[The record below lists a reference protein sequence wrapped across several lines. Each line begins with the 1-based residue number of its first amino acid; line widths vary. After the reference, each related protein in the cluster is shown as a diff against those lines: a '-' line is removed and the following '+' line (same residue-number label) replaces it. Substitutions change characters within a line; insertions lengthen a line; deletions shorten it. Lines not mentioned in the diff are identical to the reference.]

1 MRQGLTTY
9 YGTVNGGGR
18 TEEEDAMRSG
28 DRCGLGVQ
36 ASKGQLERACPLC
49 HVTVRY
55 GRWGVWRRCREAASV
70 FARDRSYSVY
80 AYPVPGALQIGVT
93 DTGSRDPRGTAGR
106 GSAPQTGAR
115 GRSGR

>member
-55 GRWGVWRRCREAASV
+55 GRWGVTRVEKVSRGC
-70 FARDRSYSVY
+70 FGFCARSQ
-80 AYPVPGALQIGVT
+80 L
-93 DTGSRDPRGTAGR
+93 
-106 GSAPQTGAR
+106 
-115 GRSGR
+115 